1 MKYKRIFLMIL
12 DSLGVGEAVDASNY
26 GDTGANTLSHINEKC
41 PLFVPNLQKLGFLDT
56 LTLREHKDV
65 EGYYTFARPT
75 NTGKDSLSGHYEL
88 MGIKNNIPFKT
99 FAETGFPRELIDEIE
114 RVTGRKI
121 IGNKVSDA
129 ATIVS
134 ELGERQMEQGSLI
147 LFMTNESNLQIAAHE
162 DVVPMQKLYTYC
174 EKIRRLTM
182 KEEWRV
188 GRVIARPFT
197 GKPGKFRLT
206 NERKDY
212 AIKPPRKTVLDFL
225 KEHNYNVI
233 SIGKI
238 NDIFDGEGIT
248 KVIKA
253 TSNMEA
259 INKLTDIMEKDF
271 KGLCVINLDEFDQQG
286 HARNTES
293 YANLIE
299 QLDVEI
305 PMIINKLNNDD
316 LLIIT
321 ADHGNDPTFKGNS
334 HTRENVPVM
343 IFGRSFREP
352 KCMEPLDSLS
362 DIGATIADNFEVEEP
377 EIGISI
383 LDELK

>member
-1 MKYKRIFLMIL
+1 MIL

-212 AIKPPRKTVLDFL
+212 AIKPPR
-225 KEHNYNVI
+225 
-233 SIGKI
+233 
-238 NDIFDGEGIT
+238 
-248 KVIKA
+248 VIKA

-286 HARNTES
+286 HARNMES

-352 KCMEPLDSLS
+352 KCMEPLDSLA

>member
-162 DVVPMQKLYTYC
+162 DVVPMQK
-174 EKIRRLTM
+174 
-182 KEEWRV
+182 
-188 GRVIARPFT
+188 
-197 GKPGKFRLT
+197 
-206 NERKDY
+206 
-212 AIKPPRKTVLDFL
+212 
-225 KEHNYNVI
+225 
-233 SIGKI
+233 
-238 NDIFDGEGIT
+238 
-248 KVIKA
+248 
-253 TSNMEA
+253 
-259 INKLTDIMEKDF
+259 
-271 KGLCVINLDEFDQQG
+271 
-286 HARNTES
+286 
-293 YANLIE
+293 
-299 QLDVEI
+299 
-305 PMIINKLNNDD
+305 
-316 LLIIT
+316 
-321 ADHGNDPTFKGNS
+321 
-334 HTRENVPVM
+334 
-343 IFGRSFREP
+343 
-352 KCMEPLDSLS
+352 
-362 DIGATIADNFEVEEP
+362 
-377 EIGISI
+377 
-383 LDELK
+383 